1 MWLKQ
6 NQKILI
12 LKKKIHFNKQK
23 ASIYLASSS
32 MSSNKSFISIPNALD
47 DIENMIVE
55 ATKYKYEKNK
65 EE

>member
-1 MWLKQ
+1 MEQ
-6 NQKILI
+6 I
-12 LKKKIHFNKQK
+12 NKQK

-47 DIENMIVE
+47 DVENMIVE

>member
-1 MWLKQ
+1 MAPLCINIFLFMEQ
-6 NQKILI
+6 I
-12 LKKKIHFNKQK
+12 NKQK

-32 MSSNKSFISIPNALD
+32 MSSSKSFISIPNALD
-47 DIENMIVE
+47 DIENMIVK